1 MRRIGSDDLRDL
13 RAQGVRLIF
22 ILMQIEKASP
32 TVFTPL
38 DDGTGVLLNL
48 NTLFYYSLN
57 RTGAALWQQIE
68 ERRAVSLDDLLRK
81 TRERFEV
88 SEDAARPLVIQFIE
102 QLENLKM
109 VRVS

>member
-1 MRRIGSDDLRDL
+1 MR
-13 RAQGVRLIF
+13 
-22 ILMQIEKASP
+22 IEKASP

-57 RTGAALWQQIE
+57 RTGTVLWQQIE
-68 ERRAVSLDDLLRK
+68 EHSAITLDELLRG
-81 TRERFEV
+81 TNERFEV
-88 SEDAARPLVIQFIE
+88 NEDAVRPLVVKFIE

>member
-1 MRRIGSDDLRDL
+1 
-13 RAQGVRLIF
+13 
-22 ILMQIEKASP
+22 MQIEKASP

-57 RTGAALWQQIE
+57 RTGVALWQQIE
-68 ERRAVSLDDLLRK
+68 ERRSTTLDDLLHD

-88 SEDAARPLVIQFIE
+88 SEDALRPLVIKFIE
-102 QLENLKM
+102 QLESFKM
-109 VRVS
+109 IRIS

>member
-1 MRRIGSDDLRDL
+1 
-13 RAQGVRLIF
+13 
-22 ILMQIEKASP
+22 MQIEKASP

-57 RTGAALWQQIE
+57 RTGAVLWQQIE
-68 ERRAVSLDDLLRK
+68 GRRATTLDELIRD

-88 SEDAARPLVIQFIE
+88 SEDAARPLVIKFIE
-102 QLENLKM
+102 QLENFKM
-109 VRVS
+109 VRIS

>member
-1 MRRIGSDDLRDL
+1 
-13 RAQGVRLIF
+13 
-22 ILMQIEKASP
+22 MQIEKASA

-57 RTGAALWQQIE
+57 RTGAVLWQQIE
-68 ERRAVSLDDLLRK
+68 ERRTVTLDDLLRD

-88 SEDAARPLVIQFIE
+88 SEDALRPLVIKFIE
-102 QLENLKM
+102 QLESFKM

>member
-1 MRRIGSDDLRDL
+1 
-13 RAQGVRLIF
+13 
-22 ILMQIEKASP
+22 MQIEKASP

-68 ERRAVSLDDLLRK
+68 ERRAVTLDELLQDA
-81 TRERFEV
+81 RERFDV
-88 SEDAARPLVIQFIE
+88 SEDAVRPLVINFIE
-102 QLENLKM
+102 QLENFKM
-109 VRVS
+109 VRIS

>member
-1 MRRIGSDDLRDL
+1 
-13 RAQGVRLIF
+13 
-22 ILMQIEKASP
+22 MQIEKASP

-57 RTGAALWQQIE
+57 RTGAVLWQQIE
-68 ERRAVSLDDLLRK
+68 ERRSTTLDDLLRD

-88 SEDAARPLVIQFIE
+88 SEDALRPLVIKFIE
-102 QLENLKM
+102 QLESFEM
-109 VRVS
+109 IRIS

>member
-1 MRRIGSDDLRDL
+1 
-13 RAQGVRLIF
+13 
-22 ILMQIEKASP
+22 MQIEKASP

-68 ERRAVSLDDLLRK
+68 ERRSTTLDDLLRD

-88 SEDAARPLVIQFIE
+88 SEDALRPLVIKFIE
-102 QLENLKM
+102 QLESFKM
-109 VRVS
+109 IRIS